1 MLLGLLQDL
10 ALTAAVVMVA
20 AAARASP
27 VQGFRCW
34 ECDRRSSAAL
44 SIRSAAQVG
53 RALIMATWQTRACS
67 RPRCWFRLAC
77 ARNAY
82 AADPN
87 SIFGR
92 WIEKLPN
99 RTGIVTE
106 FKPQSIRDHTASH
119 RAGHRVKEVG
129 NFSVS
134 YLNLSLSTIG
144 VVFPGGGRSILI
156 LVKSR
161 DTTSSSISLARERT
175 R

>member
-1 MLLGLLQDL
+1 MRSAQQRG
-10 ALTAAVVMVA
+10 AVD
-20 AAARASP
+20 
-27 VQGFRCW
+27 QIGGG
-34 ECDRRSSAAL
+34 RSSAYNSDMADTHLLAL
-44 SIRSAAQVG
+44 AVG
-53 RALIMATWQTRACS
+53 FAV
-67 RPRCWFRLAC
+67 C
-77 ARNAY
+77 AGNAY

-106 FKPQSIRDHTASH
+106 FKPQSIESYSVD

-161 DTTSSSISLARERT
+161 DTIVLDFPGMGAHTLKRLSSR
-175 R
+175 